1 MARFCEHCGAQVNDG
16 AKFCSE
22 CGKRLNY
29 GGWLYETFLRREGRL
44 NRWKY
49 FKRSMAAGLIGVFS
63 AVLIAVILSVFIT
76 SAEIAT
82 YIGIFAML
90 AIIFYLQ
97 YGLNIRRCHDLKEN
111 SLLHWCIEKDDT
123 AISKFLI
130 SMGMI
135 TGMLTIFEFDE
146 HFINLI
152 DIPSMIVGIYLFFAP
167 GEIGENKYGE
177 D

>member
-1 MARFCEHCGAQVNDG
+1 M
-16 AKFCSE
+16 
-22 CGKRLNY
+22 
-29 GGWLYETFLRREGRL
+29 
-44 NRWKY
+44 
-49 FKRSMAAGLIGVFS
+49 
-63 AVLIAVILSVFIT
+63 IAIVS
-76 SAEIAT
+76 
-82 YIGIFAML
+82 
-90 AIIFYLQ
+90 YLE
-97 YGLNIRRCHDLKEN
+97 YGLNIRRCHDLKED

-130 SMGMI
+130 L
-135 TGMLTIFEFDE
+135 TGFVTCTFTIFEFDE